1 MIAYNNAIEASSNF
15 KDLTSLSI
23 KALDRAFE
31 YFDVESAYEVS
42 TKEMT
47 MSKYL
52 VIPRRA
58 DSPMT
63 HAGGSTEE
71 TVCEIAKNLLHYPG
85 PSEYL
90 MAIPADT
97 KVATFAVLKD
107 DALCSIEVTQSTLE
121 TWRKDVTNIQ
131 DAINSFQ
138 SARDHAE
145 NVLDQALGDLDEA
158 YENSIGFKG
167 YTPSD
172 DISVYG
178 ALEQMG
184 SNDLEYTF
192 QRALHEMY
200 KFQVIRRHTA

>member
-1 MIAYNNAIEASSNF
+1 MTKYIVIE
-15 KDLTSLSI
+15 
-23 KALDRAFE
+23 R
-31 YFDVESAYEVS
+31 S
-42 TKEMT
+42 T
-47 MSKYL
+47 
-52 VIPRRA
+52 
-58 DSPMT
+58 DSPVIS
-63 HAGGSTEE
+63 ASGSTEE

-85 PSEYL
+85 PSDFL
-90 MAIPADT
+90 MAIAADS
-97 KVATFAVLKD
+97 KVATLALVKD
-107 DALCSIEVTQSTLE
+107 DALCTIEVTQKTLD

-131 DAINSFQ
+131 DAIISFQ

-200 KFQVIRRHTA
+200 KFQVLRRQTA

>member
-1 MIAYNNAIEASSNF
+1 
-15 KDLTSLSI
+15 
-23 KALDRAFE
+23 
-31 YFDVESAYEVS
+31 
-42 TKEMT
+42 
-47 MSKYL
+47 MSQYL

-58 DSPMT
+58 DSPMI
-63 HAGGSTEE
+63 HKDGSIEE
-71 TVCEIAKNLLHYPG
+71 TVCEIAKYLLHYPG

-97 KVATFAVLKD
+97 KIATFAVLKE
-107 DALCSIEVTQSTLE
+107 DALCTIEVTRATLE

-200 KFQVIRRHTA
+200 KFQVIRRQTA

>member
-1 MIAYNNAIEASSNF
+1 
-15 KDLTSLSI
+15 
-23 KALDRAFE
+23 
-31 YFDVESAYEVS
+31 
-42 TKEMT
+42 

-52 VIPRRA
+52 VMSRKV
-58 DSPMT
+58 DSPLT
-63 HAGGSTEE
+63 HADGSTEE

-97 KVATFAVLKD
+97 KIATFAVLKE

-138 SARDHAE
+138 SAKDHAE
-145 NVLDQALGDLDEA
+145 TVLDRALADLDEA
-158 YENSIGFKG
+158 YENSTGFQG

-178 ALEQMG
+178 ALEEMG
-184 SNDLEYTF
+184 ANDLDYTF
-192 QRALHEMY
+192 QRTLQEMY
-200 KFQVIRRHTA
+200 KFQVLRRQTA

>member
-1 MIAYNNAIEASSNF
+1 
-15 KDLTSLSI
+15 
-23 KALDRAFE
+23 
-31 YFDVESAYEVS
+31 
-42 TKEMT
+42 MT

-71 TVCEIAKNLLHYPG
+71 TICEIAKNLLSFPG
-85 PSEYL
+85 PSDYL

-97 KVATFAVLKD
+97 KVATLALVKD
-107 DALCSIEVTQSTLE
+107 DALCSIEVTKKTLD

-138 SARDHAE
+138 SAREHAE

-158 YENSIGFKG
+158 YENSTGFKG

-184 SNDLEYTF
+184 SNDLDYTF
-192 QRALHEMY
+192 QRTLQEMY
-200 KFQVIRRHTA
+200 KFQVLKRHSA

>member
-1 MIAYNNAIEASSNF
+1 
-15 KDLTSLSI
+15 
-23 KALDRAFE
+23 
-31 YFDVESAYEVS
+31 
-42 TKEMT
+42 

-58 DSPMT
+58 SSPVVNKS
-63 HAGGSTEE
+63 GSTEE
-71 TVCEIAKNLLHYPG
+71 SVCEIAKNLMHFPG
-85 PSEYL
+85 PADYL
-90 MAIPADT
+90 MAIAAES
-97 KVATFAVLKD
+97 KLGTFSILKD
-107 DALCSIEVTQSTLE
+107 DALCSIEVTPKTLE
-121 TWRKDVTNIQ
+121 TWLKDVTNIR

-145 NVLDQALGDLDEA
+145 NLLDKALADLDEA
-158 YENSIGFKG
+158 YENSDGFQG
-167 YTPSD
+167 YTPSN

-200 KFQVIRRHTA
+200 KFKVLRPMRS

>member
-1 MIAYNNAIEASSNF
+1 MA
-15 KDLTSLSI
+15 
-23 KALDRAFE
+23 
-31 YFDVESAYEVS
+31 
-42 TKEMT
+42 
-47 MSKYL
+47 KYL
-52 VIPRRA
+52 VIARRP

-97 KVATFAVLKD
+97 KIATFAVLKE
-107 DALCSIEVTQSTLE
+107 DALCSIEVTQTTLE

-138 SARDHAE
+138 SAKDHAE
-145 NVLDQALGDLDEA
+145 TVLDRALADLDEA
-158 YENSIGFKG
+158 YENSTGFQG

>member
-1 MIAYNNAIEASSNF
+1 
-15 KDLTSLSI
+15 
-23 KALDRAFE
+23 
-31 YFDVESAYEVS
+31 
-42 TKEMT
+42 

-71 TVCEIAKNLLHYPG
+71 TICEIAKNLLRFPG
-85 PSEYL
+85 PSDYL
-90 MAIPADT
+90 MAIPADN
-97 KVATFAVLKD
+97 KVATLALFKD
-107 DALCSIEVTQSTLE
+107 DALCSIEVTKQTLD

-138 SARDHAE
+138 SAKDHAE
-145 NVLDQALGDLDEA
+145 TVLDRALADLDEA
-158 YENSIGFKG
+158 YENSTGFKG

-184 SNDLEYTF
+184 SNDLDYTF
-192 QRALHEMY
+192 QRALQEMY
-200 KFQVIRRHTA
+200 KFQVLRRQTA

>member
-1 MIAYNNAIEASSNF
+1 
-15 KDLTSLSI
+15 
-23 KALDRAFE
+23 
-31 YFDVESAYEVS
+31 
-42 TKEMT
+42 

-58 DSPMT
+58 DSPMI
-63 HAGGSTEE
+63 HKDGSTEE

-97 KVATFAVLKD
+97 KIATFAVLKE
-107 DALCSIEVTQSTLE
+107 DALCTIEVTRATLE

-145 NVLDQALGDLDEA
+145 NFLDQALGDLDEA

-200 KFQVIRRHTA
+200 KFQVLRRQTA

>member
-1 MIAYNNAIEASSNF
+1 MTKYIVIE
-15 KDLTSLSI
+15 
-23 KALDRAFE
+23 R
-31 YFDVESAYEVS
+31 S
-42 TKEMT
+42 T
-47 MSKYL
+47 
-52 VIPRRA
+52 
-58 DSPMT
+58 DSPVIS
-63 HAGGSTEE
+63 ASGSTEE

-85 PSEYL
+85 PSDFL
-90 MAIPADT
+90 MAIAADS
-97 KVATFAVLKD
+97 KVATLALVKD
-107 DALCSIEVTQSTLE
+107 DALCTIEVTQKTLD

-158 YENSIGFKG
+158 YENSTGFKG

-200 KFQVIRRHTA
+200 KFQVISRHTA

>member
-1 MIAYNNAIEASSNF
+1 
-15 KDLTSLSI
+15 
-23 KALDRAFE
+23 
-31 YFDVESAYEVS
+31 
-42 TKEMT
+42 MT

-52 VIPRRA
+52 VMSRKV
-58 DSPMT
+58 DSPLT
-63 HAGGSTEE
+63 HADGSTEE

-97 KVATFAVLKD
+97 KIATFAVLKE

-158 YENSIGFKG
+158 YENSTGFKG

-184 SNDLEYTF
+184 SNDLEDTF

-200 KFQVIRRHTA
+200 KFQVLRRQTA

>member
-1 MIAYNNAIEASSNF
+1 
-15 KDLTSLSI
+15 
-23 KALDRAFE
+23 
-31 YFDVESAYEVS
+31 
-42 TKEMT
+42 

-63 HAGGSTEE
+63 HKGGITEE

-97 KVATFAVLKD
+97 KIATFAVLKE
-107 DALCSIEVTQSTLE
+107 DALCTIEVTRATLE

-145 NVLDQALGDLDEA
+145 NVLDQALGD
-158 YENSIGFKG
+158 
-167 YTPSD
+167 
-172 DISVYG
+172 
-178 ALEQMG
+178 
-184 SNDLEYTF
+184 
-192 QRALHEMY
+192 
-200 KFQVIRRHTA
+200 

>member
-1 MIAYNNAIEASSNF
+1 
-15 KDLTSLSI
+15 
-23 KALDRAFE
+23 
-31 YFDVESAYEVS
+31 
-42 TKEMT
+42 

-97 KVATFAVLKD
+97 KIATFAVLKE

-138 SARDHAE
+138 SAKDHAE
-145 NVLDQALGDLDEA
+145 NVLDRALADLDEA
-158 YENSIGFKG
+158 YENSTGFQG

-178 ALEQMG
+178 ALEEMG
-184 SNDLEYTF
+184 ANDLDYTF
-192 QRALHEMY
+192 QRTLQEMY
-200 KFQVIRRHTA
+200 KFQVLRRQTA

>member
-1 MIAYNNAIEASSNF
+1 
-15 KDLTSLSI
+15 
-23 KALDRAFE
+23 
-31 YFDVESAYEVS
+31 
-42 TKEMT
+42 

-71 TVCEIAKNLLHYPG
+71 TICEIAKNLLRFPG
-85 PSEYL
+85 PSDYL

-97 KVATFAVLKD
+97 KVATFALVKD
-107 DALCSIEVTQSTLE
+107 DALCSIEVTKKTLD

-138 SARDHAE
+138 SAKDHAE
-145 NVLDQALGDLDEA
+145 TVLDRALADLDEA
-158 YENSIGFKG
+158 YENSTGFKG
-167 YTPSD
+167 YIPSD

-178 ALEQMG
+178 ALEEMG
-184 SNDLEYTF
+184 ANDLDYTF
-192 QRALHEMY
+192 QRTLQEMY
-200 KFQVIRRHTA
+200 KFQVLRRQTV

>member
-1 MIAYNNAIEASSNF
+1 
-15 KDLTSLSI
+15 
-23 KALDRAFE
+23 
-31 YFDVESAYEVS
+31 
-42 TKEMT
+42 

-71 TVCEIAKNLLHYPG
+71 TICEIAKNLLRFPG
-85 PSEYL
+85 PTDYL

-97 KVATFAVLKD
+97 KIATFALVKD
-107 DALCSIEVTQSTLE
+107 DALCSIEVTKKSLE
-121 TWRKDVTNIQ
+121 TWRNDVTNIQ

-138 SARDHAE
+138 SAKDHAE
-145 NVLDQALGDLDEA
+145 NVLDRALADLDEA
-158 YENSIGFKG
+158 YENSTGFKG

-178 ALEQMG
+178 ALEEMG
-184 SNDLEYTF
+184 ANDLEYTF

-200 KFQVIRRHTA
+200 KFQMLRRETA

>member
-1 MIAYNNAIEASSNF
+1 
-15 KDLTSLSI
+15 
-23 KALDRAFE
+23 
-31 YFDVESAYEVS
+31 
-42 TKEMT
+42 

-52 VIPRRA
+52 VMSRKV
-58 DSPMT
+58 DSPLT
-63 HAGGSTEE
+63 HADGSTEE

-97 KVATFAVLKD
+97 KIATFAVLKE

-184 SNDLEYTF
+184 SNDLEFTF

-200 KFQVIRRHTA
+200 KFQVLRRQRA

>member
-1 MIAYNNAIEASSNF
+1 
-15 KDLTSLSI
+15 
-23 KALDRAFE
+23 
-31 YFDVESAYEVS
+31 
-42 TKEMT
+42 MT

-52 VIPRRA
+52 VMSRKV
-58 DSPMT
+58 DSPLT
-63 HAGGSTEE
+63 HADGSTEE

-97 KVATFAVLKD
+97 KIATFAVLKE

-138 SARDHAE
+138 SAKDHAE
-145 NVLDQALGDLDEA
+145 TVLDRALADLDEA
-158 YENSIGFKG
+158 YENSTGFQG

-178 ALEQMG
+178 ALEEMG
-184 SNDLEYTF
+184 ANDLDYTF
-192 QRALHEMY
+192 QRTLQEMY
-200 KFQVIRRHTA
+200 KFQVLRRQTA

>member
-1 MIAYNNAIEASSNF
+1 
-15 KDLTSLSI
+15 
-23 KALDRAFE
+23 
-31 YFDVESAYEVS
+31 
-42 TKEMT
+42 MT

-52 VIPRRA
+52 VMSRKV
-58 DSPMT
+58 DSPLT
-63 HAGGSTEE
+63 HADGSTEE

-97 KVATFAVLKD
+97 KIATFAVLKE

-158 YENSIGFKG
+158 YENSTGFKG

-200 KFQVIRRHTA
+200 KFQVLRRQTA

>member
-1 MIAYNNAIEASSNF
+1 
-15 KDLTSLSI
+15 
-23 KALDRAFE
+23 
-31 YFDVESAYEVS
+31 
-42 TKEMT
+42 

-52 VIPRRA
+52 VMSRKV
-58 DSPMT
+58 DSPLT
-63 HAGGSTEE
+63 HADGSTEE

-90 MAIPADT
+90 MAIPADI
-97 KVATFAVLKD
+97 KIATFAVLKE

-158 YENSIGFKG
+158 YENSTGFKG

-200 KFQVIRRHTA
+200 KFQVLRRQTA